1 MPNFKKTREAIELST
16 LLDEQSAD
24 NPISHLKSAVQNRNK
39 LQLAL
44 SEALKKLELE
54 HLIDHVSLGEITPDG
69 EIKLITQKAGV
80 VSKLKNKLPSLLHY
94 FRESGFALKTVHLK
108 VSPKSTT
115 IESTRQQVRPELIPV
130 QFSEKSKEAWEK
142 LLTEIDQSSP
152 VFNAVKKLLKKIN

>member
-1 MPNFKKTREAIELST
+1 MPNFKKTREPIEISA

-24 NPISHLKSAVQNRNK
+24 NPISNLTSAVQNRNK
-39 LQLAL
+39 LQLVL
-44 SEALKKLELE
+44 NEALKKLELE
-54 HLIDHVSLGEITPDG
+54 HLIDHLTLGEITPDG

-94 FRESGFALKTVHLK
+94 FRESGFALKTIHLK

-115 IESTRQQVRPELIPV
+115 IDSAEQSKPELVPV

-142 LLTEIDQSSP
+142 LLTDIDPSSP
-152 VFNAVKKLLKKIN
+152 VFNAVKRLLKKIN

>member
-1 MPNFKKTREAIELST
+1 MTNFKKTREPIEISA

-24 NPISHLKSAVQNRNK
+24 NPISHLTSAVQNRNK
-39 LQLAL
+39 LQLVL
-44 SEALKKLELE
+44 NEALKKLELE
-54 HLIDHVSLGEITPDG
+54 HLIDHLTLGEITPDG

-94 FRESGFALKTVHLK
+94 FRESGFALKTIHLK

-115 IESTRQQVRPELIPV
+115 IDSAEQSKPELVPV

-142 LLTEIDQSSP
+142 LLSDIDPSSP
-152 VFNAVKKLLKKIN
+152 VFNAVKRLLKKIN

>member
-1 MPNFKKTREAIELST
+1 MPNFKKTREPIEISA

-24 NPISHLKSAVQNRNK
+24 NPISNLTSAVQNRNK
-39 LQLAL
+39 LQLVL
-44 SEALKKLELE
+44 NEALKKLELE
-54 HLIDHVSLGEITPDG
+54 HLIDHLTLGEITPDG

-94 FRESGFALKTVHLK
+94 FRESGFALKTIHLK

-115 IESTRQQVRPELIPV
+115 IDSAEQSKPELVPV

-142 LLTEIDQSSP
+142 LLSDIDPSSP
-152 VFNAVKKLLKKIN
+152 VFNAVKRLLKKIN

>member
-1 MPNFKKTREAIELST
+1 MPNFKKTREPIEISA

-24 NPISHLKSAVQNRNK
+24 NPISNLTSAVQNRNK
-39 LQLAL
+39 LQLVL
-44 SEALKKLELE
+44 NEALKKLELE
-54 HLIDHVSLGEITPDG
+54 HLIDHLTLGEMTPDG

-94 FRESGFALKTVHLK
+94 FRESGFALKTIHLK

-115 IESTRQQVRPELIPV
+115 IDSAEQSKPELVPV

-142 LLTEIDQSSP
+142 LLSDIDPSSP
-152 VFNAVKKLLKKIN
+152 VFNAVKRLLKKIN

>member
-1 MPNFKKTREAIELST
+1 MPNFKKTREPIEISA

-24 NPISHLKSAVQNRNK
+24 NPISNLTSAVQNRNK
-39 LQLAL
+39 LQLVL
-44 SEALKKLELE
+44 NEALKKLELE
-54 HLIDHVSLGEITPDG
+54 HLIDHLTLGEMTPDG

-94 FRESGFALKTVHLK
+94 FRESGFALKTIHLK

-115 IESTRQQVRPELIPV
+115 IDSAEQSNPELVPV

-142 LLTEIDQSSP
+142 LLSDIDPSSP
-152 VFNAVKKLLKKIN
+152 VFNAVKRLLKKIN

>member
-1 MPNFKKTREAIELST
+1 MPNFKKTREPIEISA

-24 NPISHLKSAVQNRNK
+24 NPISHLTSAVQNRNK
-39 LQLAL
+39 LQLVL
-44 SEALKKLELE
+44 NEALKKLELE
-54 HLIDHVSLGEITPDG
+54 HLIDHLTLGEMTPDG

-94 FRESGFALKTVHLK
+94 FRESGFALKTIHLK

-115 IESTRQQVRPELIPV
+115 IDSAEQSKPELVPV

-142 LLTEIDQSSP
+142 LLSDIDPSSP
-152 VFNAVKKLLKKIN
+152 VFIAVKRLLKKIN